1 MPNDLVTV
9 FGASGFVG
17 RHSVHALAAQ
27 GFRVRAVCRRP
38 NLANFLLPAGHV
50 GQIQLIKG
58 NINHEDDIARAL
70 AGADAVVIAAGV
82 LFGHGL
88 QSLEAINADA
98 PGRIARAA
106 TKSGAATLVHVSAI
120 GADTEAMSEYARTKG
135 LGERAV
141 RDGFPGAV
149 ILRPSLVFG
158 PEDQFFNRFAEM
170 ARFLPALPMIGG
182 GKTKFQPVF
191 AGDVAAAVARAA
203 GDPTLSGRTY
213 QLGGPKI
220 YSFRELIEFILRETG
235 RKRMLV
241 PLPFA
246 IAAVEAFFLQMPS
259 FLLPLKPLLTVD
271 QVRLLKTDNVVA
283 DGALTFADLEITPAS
298 VEAIVPTY
306 LWRFHPK
313 GQFRNEQH
321 IAAG

>member
-17 RHSVHALAAQ
+17 RHSVRALAAQ
-27 GFRVRAVCRRP
+27 GFRVRAICRKP
-38 NLANFLLPAGHV
+38 NLANFLLPAGQV
-50 GQIQLIKG
+50 GQIQIVKG
-58 NINHEDDIARAL
+58 NINNEDDIARAL

-106 TKSGAATLVHVSAI
+106 LKSGAGTLVHVSAI

-141 RDGFPGAV
+141 RDGFPRAV
-149 ILRPSLVFG
+149 IMRPSLVFG
-158 PEDQFFNRFAEM
+158 PEDEFFNRFAAM
-170 ARFLPALPMIGG
+170 ARFLPALPLIGG

-191 AGDVAAAVARAA
+191 VGDVATAVARGVADKA
-203 GDPTLSGRTY
+203 MSGRTY
-213 QLGGPKI
+213 QLGGPKT

-235 RKRMLV
+235 RKRFLV

-246 IAAVEAFFLQMPS
+246 LAAIQGFFLQLPS
-259 FLLPLKPLLTVD
+259 FLLPLRPLLTVD
-271 QVRLLKTDNVVA
+271 QVRLLKTDNVVQA
-283 DGALTFADLEITPAS
+283 GAFTFDDLDIAAAN
-298 VEAIVPTY
+298 VEKIVPTY

-313 GQFRNEQH
+313 GQFHDQQH
-321 IAAG
+321 IAVQ